1 MIIDDLADLFTDL
14 NAKYKAKD
22 IARHFD
28 REKKFVYSMKS
39 GCTFHLD
46 YGFIAGLK
54 HFGYELRLVNVDK
67 KGELD
72 G

>member
-22 IARHFD
+22 IARHFE
-28 REKKFVYSMKS
+28 RERKWVFSIKN
-39 GCTFHLD
+39 GRTFHLD
-46 YGFIAGLK
+46 YAFIAGLK
-54 HFGYELRLVNVDK
+54 HFGYELRLVKVD